1 METIEKFSIPDEDMP
16 GWIKTLRE
24 GGFNQIEID
33 YILTGL
39 NKTYFDMK
47 KPEMIKML
55 IDNVKHKVLVKTGRL
70 LTPEQARYLA
80 KVIEE
85 KFKDKQPD

>member
-1 METIEKFSIPDEDMP
+1 MEIIGKFSIPDEDMP

-47 KPEMIKML
+47 KPEMIRML
-55 IDNVKHKVLVKTGRL
+55 VDNVKKKVFTKTGRL
-70 LTPEQARYLA
+70 LTPEQTEYLI
-80 KVIEE
+80 KFVERR
-85 KFKDKQPD
+85 FKDE

>member
-1 METIEKFSIPDEDMP
+1 METIEKLSIPDEDMP
-16 GWIKTLRE
+16 GWIRTLHE
-24 GGFNQIEID
+24 GGFSQNEID

-39 NKTYFDMK
+39 NKTYSDMK

-55 IDNVKHKVLVKTGRL
+55 IENVKRRVLIKTGRL
-70 LTPEQARYLA
+70 LTPEQTQYLMKA
-80 KVIEE
+80 IEE